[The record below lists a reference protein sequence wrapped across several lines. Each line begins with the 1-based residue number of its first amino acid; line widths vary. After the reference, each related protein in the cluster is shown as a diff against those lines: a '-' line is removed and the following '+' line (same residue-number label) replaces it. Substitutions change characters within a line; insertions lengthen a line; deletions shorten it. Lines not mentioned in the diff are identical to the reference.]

1 METTISTSD
10 RWGLIQKHST
20 LTPLVDL
27 IVAVCSRHSTPIF
40 LASDRKSLDF
50 YRSYLQS
57 DYPDL
62 TSTIQNMGT

>member
-40 LASDRKSLDF
+40 LASDRKSLDL
-50 YRSYLQS
+50 YRSY
-57 DYPDL
+57 
-62 TSTIQNMGT
+62 